1 MKKQRLLPGVVFC
14 LAVIPVLGT
23 LASCTDFFSTSLASW
38 AKRDPASLIPTVT
51 TGNVKEL
58 IVLAEKDPDLSLE
71 LLKKIKAAADR
82 AGPAEAAALR
92 AAGLKAGTNAVDLGS
107 SLINNIT
114 DIADV
119 GDMDQAKG
127 MLSDAIND
135 MPNLAETSAALSG
148 LIPDP
153 SDTAAFDAFTAA
165 ADLNDL
171 AMAAVI
177 LLAAEAK
184 ASGNSS
190 NYISNI
196 TTPTAA
202 PPLVQALAAA
212 AKAKHDAAG
221 GGGLIGDLLEGL
233 GLV

>member
-1 MKKQRLLPGVVFC
+1 MKKQGLFPGMVFC
-14 LAVIPVLGT
+14 LAVIPVLAM

-51 TGNVKEL
+51 TGNVNDL
-58 IVLAEKDPDLSLE
+58 IRMSENDPDLSLE
-71 LLKKIKAAADR
+71 LLRKIKAAADR
-82 AGPAEAAALR
+82 AGPEEAAALR
-92 AAGLKAGTNAVDLGS
+92 AAGLKTGANAVDLGS

-114 DIADV
+114 DMSDV
-119 GDMDQAKG
+119 GNADQARK
-127 MLSDAIND
+127 MLSDAING

-190 NYISNI
+190 DYISSI
-196 TTPTAA
+196 TTPSAA
-202 PPLVQALAAA
+202 PPLVQALANA
-212 AKAKHDAAG
+212 AKTKYDVEG
-221 GGGLIGDLLEGL
+221 GEGLVGDLLEGL